1 MSKLFLSSSFADA
14 AGLFRDLVA
23 ESPLQKNVTFIP
35 TASLPEK
42 VKFYVDAG
50 RKALQKLGFMVDELD
65 VSVASPEEIARK
77 LQANEYI
84 YVSGGNTFFLLQELK
99 RTGADVQIVA
109 QVNRGKFYIGESAGS
124 MIVAPGIEYAKA
136 LDDCR
141 KAPAL
146 QDYAALQLV
155 NFHPVPHQGNFPFR
169 KAVEKIIASYSDTIK
184 LYPISNAQAIL
195 VDGDIV
201 AKLEK

>member
-1 MSKLFLSSSFADA
+1 MSKLLLSSSFADV
-14 AGLFRDLVA
+14 AGLFRNVA
-23 ESPLQKNVTFIP
+23 ELSGLAKTVTFIP

-50 RKALQKLGFMVDELD
+50 RKALQKMGFMVDELD

-77 LQANEYI
+77 LQSNDYI

-99 RTGADVQIVA
+99 RTGADALITAQI
-109 QVNRGKFYIGESAGS
+109 NRGKFYIGESAGS
-124 MIVAPGIEYAKA
+124 MIVAPDIEYAKA

-155 NFHPVPHQGNFPFR
+155 DFHPVPHHGNFPFK
-169 KAVEKIIASYSDTIK
+169 KAVEKIIASHAEKIK

-195 VDGDIV
+195 VDGDTIETLV
-201 AKLEK
+201 K